1 MRDLIKKC
9 SKCELPYAATEEYF
23 YPDPRTTDGLRSE
36 CKTCT
41 CDSVSIDYYENQF
54 DILEKRREAYYADHE
69 AKKAYFREY
78 RRKQRMT
85 AAATA

>member
-23 YPDPRTTDGLRSE
+23 YPHPDTADGLDTVCIT
-36 CKTCT
+36 CK
-41 CDSVSIDYYENQF
+41 CDSSSIDYYNHQF
-54 DILEKRREAYYADHE
+54 EILEKRREAYYANHDE
-69 AKKAYFREY
+69 KKAYFREY
-78 RRKQRMT
+78 RRKQRL